1 MGFVEVHF
9 DRNVV
14 QILDWYGS
22 QVEDFVVPDDDC
34 YCNLE
39 VDLKDLIGT
48 PVEYLIGAGHDAA
61 RKLGQPELLV
71 GYVAAAPDD
80 AHIVVDDAAQMWN
93 QNWAQVVA

>member
-9 DRNVV
+9 GHNVV

-22 QVEDFVVPDDDC
+22 QVGDFAVAAPDDDC
-34 YCNLE
+34 YC
-39 VDLKDLIGT
+39 KDLIGT

-61 RKLGQPELLV
+61 RKLGQHELLV
-71 GYVAAAPDD
+71 GYFAAAPDD
-80 AHIVVDDAAQMWN
+80 AHIVVGDAAQMWN